1 MEVPSLRE
9 NLVSKPQASP
19 VQLGRMAERV
29 VPSYLSCLAALRLFL
44 TVSGNLLTVSGL
56 SSTMSFLQGY

>member
-1 MEVPSLRE
+1 MEVPSLQE
-9 NLVSKPQASP
+9 DLVSKPQASP

-44 TVSGNLLTVSGL
+44 TVSGNL
-56 SSTMSFLQGY
+56 